1 MGRGRSFTSEERD
14 TWAPVAAMLE
24 LMPRQL
30 DAQLLADEGLTHF
43 DYFTLSVL
51 ALEAAHRMR
60 MTELASRTN
69 ATLPRLSHVITRLEK
84 RGYVRRERAA
94 DDARAT
100 DVVITAEGRRKV
112 VGATPGHVE
121 NVRAMILDALTPEQR
136 AQLREITAAVLA
148 RLDPEGRMAIT
159 RRG

>member
-1 MGRGRSFTSEERD
+1 
-14 TWAPVAAMLE
+14 MLE

-43 DYFTLSVL
+43 DYFALSVL
-51 ALEAAHRMR
+51 ALEPAHRMR
-60 MTELASRTN
+60 MAELASHTN